1 MGFTARAA
9 WLAVMVGMVPAV
21 AAAQL
26 PPPVA
31 TGTAPAT
38 AAPGAGAPAPA
49 DTSAGAGAGG
59 AGAGIGGAAPGGSA
73 KPVVPATGY
82 GWTTHPRREQKATR
96 PHVARWTRGHATGTP
111 DAILPGF
118 ETLADG
124 STRLFVM
131 LTKPV
136 QYEVRP
142 ARGVI
147 TYVLKGAYV
156 DKRNNYNP
164 LVTVHFNTPVT
175 SARLVP
181 HGGDL
186 WFVVDLRAD
195 VAPQV
200 TMDATKEG
208 GAMLRI
214 ELPKGDYLGAAP
226 LPPAAP
232 SPNVGPAARATTPGP
247 AATVA
252 PAGAP
257 SGR

>member
-9 WLAVMVGMVPAV
+9 CLAAVMGMVPAASSV
-21 AAAQL
+21 ASAQL
-26 PPPVA
+26 PPPMA
-31 TGTAPAT
+31 TAPT
-38 AAPGAGAPAPA
+38 GNGAPSTAPQTTAGPA
-49 DTSAGAGAGG
+49 DPNAGG
-59 AGAGIGGAAPGGSA
+59 AAGAASA

-82 GWTTHPRREQKATR
+82 GWSTTPRRQPKATR
-96 PHVARWTRGHATGTP
+96 PRVRNVAVRSSLTP

-118 ETLADG
+118 ETLGDG

-131 LTKPV
+131 LTRPV

-142 ARGVI
+142 ARGVV

-186 WFVVDLRAD
+186 WFVVELRAD
-195 VAPQV
+195 VSPQV

-214 ELPKGDYLGAAP
+214 ELPKGDYLGGAP
-226 LPPAAP
+226 WPPSA
-232 SPNVGPAARATTPGP
+232 SGPAAKPTTPGP
-247 AATVA
+247 AAL
-252 PAGAP
+252 PATPP
-257 SGR
+257 SGH